1 MMKAPAHVIAKAKE
15 SRRPE
20 SFEVWAENWEP
31 VEIFLELGSQWRVIA
46 GMGGVM
52 HQGID
57 MPSLEALFRIRGVP
71 QENQH
76 PIFKDILK
84 MQTAAADV
92 LNRRKK

>member
-1 MMKAPAHVIAKAKE
+1 MKAPAHVIEKARE

-20 SFEVWAENWEP
+20 HFEVFEENWET

-46 GMGGVM
+46 GMGGVI

-57 MPSLEALFRIRGVP
+57 MPSLESLFRIRGVP

-76 PIFKDILK
+76 SLFKDILK
-84 MQTAAADV
+84 MQTAASDV